1 MAINKIAAPLSNSP
15 SVFASPVVNQL
26 LALSMASE
34 KHARIVNGYVRKGSM
49 FCILGDLFVAD
60 SDTLISGT
68 ESGSVAVIFTVSGNE
83 ATAAYTTSND
93 ATWNGAYQGY
103 YDSSNRLYIYD
114 YIYPADNF
122 YGIKQQQEDDPGID
136 SFIGSLNTYYATG
149 IKIVI
154 PKSGKWRIKYSQK
167 KVKGNGN
174 TILTKNGVAI
184 TSAAA
189 VTTDYAT
196 ISNDIVCEEY
206 DIVEI
211 QYAVTAW
218 GEGGFSPSFYAL
230 IKDLG
235 LYSNIGV
242 SK

>member
-1 MAINKIAAPLSNSP
+1 MAINKIAAPLSTSP
-15 SVFASPVVNQL
+15 SVFAAPVVNQL

-68 ESGSVAVIFTVSGNE
+68 ESGSVAVIFTVSGNA

-103 YDSSNRLYIYD
+103 YDSSNKLYIYD

-122 YGIKQQQEDDPGID
+122 YGIKQQNEAGVLIVRDIIP
-136 SFIGSLNTYYATG
+136 LNTYAATG

-189 VTTDYAT
+189 TTAAYAT
-196 ISNDIVCEEY
+196 ISNDVVLEEY
-206 DIVEI
+206 DVVEI
-211 QYAVTAW
+211 QYAPTAW
-218 GEGGFSPSFYAL
+218 SSGIPQSSAN

-235 LYSNIGV
+235 LHSNIGV